1 MIGAS
6 FRPPSRA
13 NFDDFRRNSIQSI
26 ERAALRSVA
35 VVAGRGKAAI
45 RSQFSGAGLAGLG
58 RAIDA
63 NSDDKKGTIKRFG
76 ATGFSVSAAFFVR
89 SQSERT
95 LGAIASYTDG
105 AEIVPVRGRWLWFA
119 TDEIPK
125 RAGRKRMTPALYR
138 ANGFESKIGPLIFV
152 KSINGNPLLVVKG
165 GSVNAAG
172 KARSAKGR
180 TKAGGLRKGQRA
192 KEFIVAFIGIPRTSR
207 AARVNITAIL
217 NNVRAQLPEIF
228 NREMDRKVR

>member
-1 MIGAS
+1 MISAS
-6 FRPPSRA
+6 FRPPSRD
-13 NFDDFRRNSIQSI
+13 NFDDFRRNSVQSI

-35 VVAGRGKAAI
+35 VAAGRGKAAI

-63 NSDDKKGTIKRFG
+63 NSDADTGTIKRRG

-89 SQSERT
+89 SESERT

-105 AEIVPVRGRWLWFA
+105 ADIVPVRGRWLWFA

-138 ANGFESKIGPLIFV
+138 ANGFEGKIGPLIFV
-152 KSINGNPLLVVKG
+152 RSINGNPLLVVKG
-165 GSVNAAG
+165 ATVNEAG
-172 KARSAKGR
+172 KPRTARSRLK
-180 TKAGGLRKGQRA
+180 KGGLPKGQRG

-228 NREMDRKVR
+228 NREMDRKVK